1 MFSGYDMGCGAST
14 AFATDDEAPLQVPP
28 EPERSSKAPPKRRA
42 SYQSPEVTQPDVA
55 GPGNVNPLPSHLVG
69 TYSNHGVKPG
79 AYGKPSAK
87 INQDRG
93 FITYPLSGDKSMC
106 LMAVYDGHGANG
118 EMVSEFVM
126 VKVPDLL
133 EEHPERLRTDPVTA
147 LTVAFE
153 YSDKA
158 LLDSHVPSHV
168 SGSTGI
174 AVLMH
179 GSKYY
184 AANVG
189 DSRAVLA
196 RKCADGTYKSVDLSI
211 DQKPDTPA
219 EQQRIL
225 ASGGYVSP
233 ESEQFGPARVWLR
246 PGEGPGLAM
255 ARSLGDHICRQVGVI
270 ATPEARRRRH
280 PPPPPPSPFAAPAR
294 TSPLRVALTPVG
306 RAVMCAVG
314 ARL

>member
-1 MFSGYDMGCGAST
+1 MGCGAST
-14 AFATDDEAPLQVPP
+14 PAVNDGEAPLQVPP
-28 EPERSSKAPPKRRA
+28 EPPKSRASGPPKRRA
-42 SYQSPEVTQPDVA
+42 SYQSPEVTLPDVA
-55 GPGNVNPLPSHLVG
+55 GPGNVNPLPSHVVG
-69 TYSNHGVKPG
+69 TYSNHGIKPG
-79 AYGKPSAK
+79 PYGKPSAK

-93 FITYPLSGDKSMC
+93 FITYPLCGDKTMC
-106 LMAVYDGHGANG
+106 LMAVYDGHGSNG
-118 EMVSEFVM
+118 ELVSEFVM

-133 EEHPERLRTDPVTA
+133 EENPERLRTDPVSS
-147 LTVAFE
+147 LTDAFE
-153 YSDKA
+153 KSDKA
-158 LLDSHVPSHV
+158 LLDSNIPSSV

-196 RKCADGTYKSVDLSI
+196 RKAADGTYKTVDLSI

-233 ESEQFGPARVWLR
+233 ESPQFGPARVWLR

-255 ARSLGDHICRQVGVI
+255 ARSLGDHVCKQVGVI
-270 ATPEARRRRH
+270 ATPEVRRRPRTASH
-280 PPPPPPSPFAAPAR
+280 PPPSFARPLSPSDD
-294 TSPLRVALTPVG
+294 PVG
-306 RAVMCAVG
+306 RRAIVAG
-314 ARL
+314 AGL